1 MDVKQD
7 NRRTQLIDSLTKLA
21 RGKLSKARGAL
32 FQNFITNAIH
42 FYPDQDYLNRPPED
56 IFLEYLGFV

>member
-7 NRRTQLIDSLTKLA
+7 NRRSQLIDSLTKLA
-21 RGKLSKARGAL
+21 RGKLSKSRGAL

-56 IFLEYLGFV
+56 IFWNNF